1 MQDKEVRKGW
11 QPVHLRDSVL
21 AAVESWWEGNSL
33 SWEEEGLLNKLLNAA
48 DKWKGGDLQEALT
61 AAAKLG
67 DLQLVKLLLCVQ
79 EDSEGWEPR
88 YLVNALVEAAGV
100 MDKGLSELLVTTLLA
115 ASPLWSD
122 FHLVPALKQAAS
134 SGHTKVVQKLLVTG
148 SVWSSWDVKEAL
160 VAAAGARRQQVVR
173 LLVDLLPNTKGWDG
187 WEGQLQAYLAAAVTA
202 AVKGNDG
209 YVLRAKRVE
218 LKEELLMMLLDAG
231 SGRWRPEDLMDG
243 MLAAIGSQDADSC
256 WDVLGTLLA
265 AAEGTWEARHLALPL
280 EHAVRQVVAYYKL
293 EEILKAC
300 SSWSAEWLQ
309 GAVMAAVEADM
320 DEAWCLGTLGVLLPA
335 VDGLWQQQQLLQLLS
350 AAVRK
355 GHVSVFVEL
364 LKVGVVGDWSAHMLS
379 GVLEEAAQHPAQHK
393 RCSTTSA
400 GKPFNPARA
409 VAAAEPTS
417 CLEAL
422 LQMPGLEWDAI
433 TLEGALHA
441 AIQQDSGERVALLL
455 HSQAGTEGQWT
466 ESWLS
471 SLADT
476 AEAGS
481 SPRLAAAAA
490 LRAMD

>member
-1 MQDKEVRKGW
+1 M
-11 QPVHLRDSVL
+11 
-21 AAVESWWEGNSL
+21 
-33 SWEEEGLLNKLLNAA
+33 
-48 DKWKGGDLQEALT
+48 
-61 AAAKLG
+61 
-67 DLQLVKLLLCVQ
+67 
-79 EDSEGWEPR
+79 
-88 YLVNALVEAAGV
+88 
-100 MDKGLSELLVTTLLA
+100 
-115 ASPLWSD
+115 WSD
-122 FHLVPALKQAAS
+122 FQLVPALKQAAS
-134 SGHTKVVQKLLVTG
+134 SGYPEVVKQLWGAV

-160 VAAAGARRQQVVR
+160 VAAAGARNQQVVS
-173 LLVDLLPNTKGWDG
+173 LLLGLMPNTKGWDG
-187 WEGQLQAYLAAAVTA
+187 WEGQLQAYLAAAVAA
-202 AVKGNDG
+202 AVKGSDG
-209 YVLRAKRVE
+209 YANKADREKLKRE
-218 LKEELLMMLLDAG
+218 LIVMLLDAG

-243 MLAAIGSQDADSC
+243 MLAAIGSQDSDSC

-265 AAEGTWEARHLALPL
+265 AAEGRWEARHLALPL

-309 GAVMAAVEADM
+309 GAVMAAVEAGM
-320 DEAWCLGTLGVLLPA
+320 DEAWCLGTLKVLLPA

-355 GHVSVFVEL
+355 GRVLVFVEL
-364 LKVGVVGDWSAHMLS
+364 LKVGVVGAWSAHMLS

-393 RCSTTSA
+393 GCSTTSA
-400 GKPFNPARA
+400 GKPFKPARA
-409 VAAAEPTS
+409 VVAAEPTS

-422 LQMPGLEWDAI
+422 LQMPGLDWDAI

-441 AIQQDSGERVALLL
+441 AIQQDSGERVTLLL

-476 AEAGS
+476 AEAES
-481 SPRLAAAAA
+481 PPRLAAAAA